1 MRTRVGTGIFIFHHL
16 PLQPGV
22 HGAAGPSPEVDGFHY
37 SQIQIDC
44 SPMASAGWS

>member
-1 MRTRVGTGIFIFHHL
+1 MRTGIFIFQHL
-16 PLQPGV
+16 QLQPGV
-22 HGAAGPSPEVDGFHY
+22 YGAAEPSLEVDGFHY